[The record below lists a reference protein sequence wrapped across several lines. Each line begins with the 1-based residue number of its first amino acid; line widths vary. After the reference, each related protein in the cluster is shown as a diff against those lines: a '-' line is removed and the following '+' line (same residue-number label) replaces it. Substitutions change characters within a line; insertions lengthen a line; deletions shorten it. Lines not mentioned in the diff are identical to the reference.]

1 MMAKF
6 DLTINGRS
14 QAPGRAAP
22 GPLDWGME
30 RFMHSLSLDL
40 KSYISDPRLL
50 AIAAKVEAGE
60 RLTYEDGLLL
70 YESPDLTGIGAM
82 AHHVRLKL
90 HGRKTYYVVS
100 RRLSYTNICVTH
112 CQFCAFQ
119 ARPGDPRAY
128 VLSADDILAE
138 MEKPENHGVRELH
151 MVAGHYPK
159 LKIAY
164 FEDLFRRLKARF
176 PDLHLKVFTMV
187 EMDYYARVSGISVEE
202 FLDRCVAAGLE
213 SCPGG
218 GAEIFDE
225 EIREKICIGKKEAD
239 VWLRV
244 AELCHRKG
252 IPTNCTMLYGH
263 IEQPRHRVDHLL
275 RLRALQDRTGG
286 FLAYIPLAYQIE
298 DNELG
303 RSNVIHETTG
313 HQDLREVAVARL
325 LLDNVPHIKAYWV
338 MIGEGLAQVGL
349 NYGADDLDGT
359 IIEESIAHLAGA
371 KTPQALTKAE
381 LQRLI
386 TEAGFEPLERDNL
399 YTIYA

>member
-1 MMAKF
+1 
-6 DLTINGRS
+6 
-14 QAPGRAAP
+14 
-22 GPLDWGME
+22 
-30 RFMHSLSLDL
+30 MHSLSLGL
-40 KSYISDPRLL
+40 QSYITDPRLL
-50 AIAAKVEAGE
+50 PIAEKVERGI
-60 RLTYEDGLLL
+60 RLGFDDGLLL
-70 YESPDLTGIGAM
+70 YESPDLPGIGAM

-100 RRLSYTNICVTH
+100 RRMSYTNICVTH

-128 VLSADDILAE
+128 VLSADDIVAE

-159 LKIAY
+159 LKIEY

-187 EMDYYARVSGISVEE
+187 EMDYYARASGIPIEE
-202 FLDRCVAAGLE
+202 FIARCMAAGLE

-225 EIREKICIGKKEAD
+225 EIREKICIGKKDAGT
-239 VWLRV
+239 WLRV
-244 AELCHRKG
+244 AELSHRMG
-252 IPTNCTMLYGH
+252 LPTNCTMLYGH
-263 IEQPRHRVDHLL
+263 IEEARHRVDHLL
-275 RLRALQDRTGG
+275 RLRELQDRTRG

-303 RSNVIHETTG
+303 RAYEIFETTG
-313 HQDLREVAVARL
+313 HRDLREVAVARL

-338 MIGEGLAQVGL
+338 MITEGLAQVGL

-381 LQRLI
+381 LERLI

-399 YTIYA
+399 YKVYA

>member
-1 MMAKF
+1 MP
-6 DLTINGRS
+6 DLS
-14 QAPGRAAP
+14 L
-22 GPLDWGME
+22 PLD
-30 RFMHSLSLDL
+30 R
-40 KSYISDPRLL
+40 YIRDPRLL
-50 AIAAKVEAGE
+50 PVAAKVERGE
-60 RLTYEDGLLL
+60 RLDFEDGLLL
-70 YESPDLTGIGAM
+70 YESTDLTGVGAM
-82 AHHVRLKL
+82 AHRVRLRR
-90 HGRKTYYVVS
+90 HGLKTYFVVS
-100 RRLSYTNICVTH
+100 RRLSYTNICYTH

-119 ARPGDPRAY
+119 AKPGDPKAY
-128 VLSADDILAE
+128 VLTAE
-138 MEKPENHGVRELH
+138 QIVGELEKPENAGVRELH

-159 LKIAY
+159 LKIDY

-176 PDLHLKVFTMV
+176 PELHLKVFTMV
-187 EMDYYARVSGISVEE
+187 EMDYYARVSGIPVEA

-225 EIREKICIGKKEAD
+225 EIRAQICIGKKDAD
-239 VWLRV
+239 TWLRV

-252 IPTNCTMLYGH
+252 VPTNCTMLYGH

-286 FLAYIPLAYQIE
+286 FLAYIPLAYQVE

-303 RSNVIHETTG
+303 RTHTIHETTG
-313 HQDLREVAVARL
+313 QADLREVAVARL

-338 MIGEGLAQVGL
+338 MITEGLAQIGL

-359 IIEESIAHLAGA
+359 IIEESIAHDAGA
-371 KTPQALTKAE
+371 RTPQALAKSE

-386 TEAGFEPLERDNL
+386 REAGFEPLERDNL
-399 YTIYA
+399 YKTYA